1 MFYSRSLLLGVHR
14 ERQLLKEVIL
24 SHSIFFPVDVMQR
37 HALIGPQQFLR
48 WDCGVPLV
56 HVPLSKAAK
65 HGIEVNIDRRKF
77 FQGIP
82 GAFEPFTSRRSAPQL
97 TSTAA
102 AKADTLASTLI
113 PADSVQFQDIMQ
125 PQERSEG
132 ASFQPVRKPEVLAPA
147 GGWLQLRAAVENGA
161 DAVYFGL
168 SSFNARA
175 RAANFAPEELPEV
188 SLPFH

>member
-1 MFYSRSLLLGVHR
+1 
-14 ERQLLKEVIL
+14 
-24 SHSIFFPVDVMQR
+24 
-37 HALIGPQQFLR
+37 
-48 WDCGVPLV
+48 
-56 HVPLSKAAK
+56 
-65 HGIEVNIDRRKF
+65 
-77 FQGIP
+77 
-82 GAFEPFTSRRSAPQL
+82 
-97 TSTAA
+97 
-102 AKADTLASTLI
+102 
-113 PADSVQFQDIMQ
+113 MQ